1 MGNDRCSY
9 GCPYFKGGAVMSIC
23 TKYDNAWLQYK
34 GKTPPL
40 KCEKCVGEMKDAEM
54 KDAEMKVG
62 IGG

>member
-23 TKYDNAWLQYK
+23 AKYNNAWLQYD
-34 GKTPPL
+34 GKIPPL

-54 KDAEMKVG
+54 KDGE
-62 IGG
+62 